1 MREPYVDA
9 LLSLGIDPTAKD
21 ATVWERESV
30 HAVITDDGKSK
41 IAVKWRGGYRLPIHT
56 TSPAAT
62 VMA

>member
-1 MREPYVDA
+1 MRGPYFDA
-9 LLSLGIDPTAKD
+9 LLSLSIDPTAND
-21 ATVWERESV
+21 ATAWERESA
-30 HAVITDDGKSK
+30 HAVITDDGKFK